1 MSQPQQPPH
10 AGPPG
15 PAAPTP
21 GRGGGP
27 TSDPVT
33 AGGGSATVG
42 RVEPDAVPARPVVR
56 ASDADREATVTRL
69 QRAVAEGRIDLTEFA
84 ERVEAAYAAATHDDL
99 AALVADLP
107 PDAPPRVEI
116 VGTRVP
122 EELDNVF
129 GDVKLAGSN
138 PPRRVSTVFGDVRLD
153 LRGLRTDVDRIEI
166 SLGTVFG
173 DVDVVVAEGVDAE
186 LQGRTIFGD
195 RKTQLAPVPRL
206 AGTPRIVV
214 HARSVFGDLR
224 LRSLAPGESASRW
237 RAMVDRLAA
246 RHLTPPPPPP
256 LPPLPPLPSR

>member
-1 MSQPQQPPH
+1 MWDGRA
-10 AGPPG
+10 AG
-15 PAAPTP
+15 
-21 GRGGGP
+21 
-27 TSDPVT
+27 PVT

-42 RVEPDAVPARPVVR
+42 RVEPDADPTRPVVR

-69 QRAVAEGRIDLTEFA
+69 QRAVAEGRIDLTEFG

-107 PDAPPRVEI
+107 PDAPPPVEI

-122 EELDNVF
+122 EELNTVF
-129 GDVKLAGSN
+129 GDVKLAGPN

-186 LQGRTIFGD
+186 LQGRTVFGD

-246 RHLTPPPPPP
+246 RHLTPPPLPLPPPPPP
-256 LPPLPPLPSR
+256 LPPIPPPPPLPPR